1 MISRQNY
8 EFMQYYVETLKP
20 DVVVFENAERAFVD
34 DLYAYT
40 NLANVT
46 YE

>member
-8 EFMQYYVETLKP
+8 ERMQYYVETLEP

-34 DLYAYT
+34 DLYAYV

-46 YE
+46 YD